1 MPAGELLKLAGGTPA
16 LDVEPLLER
25 PMGALSQGEAQR
37 VALAAAVTR
46 PAALVVLDEPFTALD
61 ADAAGALETLLT
73 ARAAEALV
81 LVADHEARLA
91 PATRV
96 RVADGTATI
105 VTGEERVRIRTG
117 RAAATPLPRRNARRR
132 GLAGRAPALAGA
144 GGARRAADRGRRD
157 PRGAAALSARA
168 CRFDEV
174 GS

>member
-1 MPAGELLKLAGGTPA
+1 
-16 LDVEPLLER
+16 
-25 PMGALSQGEAQR
+25 
-37 VALAAAVTR
+37 
-46 PAALVVLDEPFTALD
+46 VVLDEPFTALD

-117 RAAATPLPRRNARRR
+117 RAAATPLPGATRD
-132 GLAGRAPALAGA
+132 GEGWLAELPRSQVQEALAALLTA
-144 GGARRAADRGRRD
+144 GVEIR
-157 PRGAAALSARA
+157 
-168 CRFDEV
+168 EV
-174 GS
+174 RPL